1 MNSSRCRRGSVFSAA
16 SVFGVVTSIAIPS
29 ASPKLDDARLAP
41 GVPSDRKLTSIM
53 IQMAGDPAAVAYA
66 AALKDAQTRVDAQRN
81 YALAHPNLKSSQR
94 LLKQKAT
101 PAQISAVAARQ
112 VVTIVQQLDAAQQ
125 KILPNLTGQ
134 DIGGQVIY
142 RAQRAYNGI
151 AVVVRK
157 DKIPQLLRLPGVVAI
172 HAIVPK
178 VHTAAFSDIDF
189 LATRPAWVTGSGI
202 HGENIKIAVVDTG
215 LDYIHRD
222 FGGTGDPNDYAI
234 TNDTSPVPNN
244 NYPTSK
250 IPGGIDLVGNSYN
263 ADPTDPDYQP
273 IPHPDNN
280 PFECDGH
287 GTETASLATG
297 LGLTSAGFTYN
308 GNYNLSEPNMNN
320 LAISPGFAPNGE
332 LYPVRVFGCA
342 GSTAVVVEAI
352 EWCMDPNG
360 DGDFSDH
367 MDVISMS
374 LGSNEGF
381 ADDPDAI
388 AASNAAA
395 IGILV
400 CSAAGNGG
408 DSYYVHSS
416 PAAATGTLSVAAT
429 FNDEA
434 GFIYDS
440 NVTSNTT
447 PGHVFYSIYGTDS
460 PHVDPGGFA
469 GNVVY
474 AVPADAN
481 APALTNAAQVNGNIC
496 LIDRGT
502 TSFIDKIQKA
512 FDAGATAVIINNFTD
527 NPNPFVPVQMFTD
540 GQPKIPAVMI
550 SHNDRNTIVA
560 DAGGF
565 DPVTGLP
572 TKPVNITMNDDRGAQ
587 IIPALA
593 APDTV
598 PNYTSRGPGL
608 PDSMIKPDIAAP
620 AQAVGVASPFT
631 GNAVL
636 SFAGTSS
643 STPHVSGIMALL
655 RQLHPAWTVQ
665 ELNGLLCATA
675 NHDLYTTPDHQLQYD
690 VGRIGAGRVDV
701 GAAARSDVTAFNG
714 SDANQIGLSFGVVE
728 VPVDTTRTVAKNIV
742 LRNKGTASVTYNV
755 SLQSVTQVPGAMFV
769 VSPTPITVNPG
780 ASVTVPV
787 SVQALG
793 HALTHTREET
803 VDPMINGN
811 PRQWLTET
819 SGYVVFTPIAQSGIK
834 SGSAQ
839 PVLRVA
845 LYAAPKPAS
854 SMHSTITSYV
864 PDQPNTGSFNI
875 PVSGAFVNT
884 GPNLGNGFDIL
895 SLVKAF
901 ELQYASPLIGQPNA
915 PNGPNVIKY
924 VGLTSDWV
932 NRPGN
937 GEGTKI
943 FFGIEGFGP
952 AATPDFGSSDK
963 EVFIDTGDG
972 HGGPPDG
979 EPDFIVYLGTNA
991 GANVYS
997 PIIFNV
1003 HAGTATG
1010 SNAFTNGLTAAIA
1023 DTNAYNSGSV
1033 GIAISASSL
1042 GGPRYPALGTPGHT
1056 FFQYQVVTFDRLGDE
1071 LDETPVLS
1079 YDLAN
1084 PGLEVENS
1092 AQLSGVQV
1100 TPSGTT
1106 LEPFYYN
1113 DVPGN
1118 FIPVN
1123 YNGTNFQANGSL
1135 GVLLLHMHNSNGNQ
1149 CDAVAFLKPTVSGF
1163 NPTSGH
1169 VGAQITITGANFG
1182 SGTTVRFYNNQPA
1195 GSVNVITGNTLV
1207 ATVPESAVSGPIRV
1221 SNAAGASTAPGN
1233 FTVLPATAEPNV
1245 GSTR

>member
-1 MNSSRCRRGSVFSAA
+1 MNSSRCRRGSVFSA
-16 SVFGVVTSIAIPS
+16 SFFGIVTSVAITS
-29 ASPKLDDARLAP
+29 ASPTPDVARLAP
-41 GVPSDRKLTSIM
+41 GLPNNQKLTTIM
-53 IQMAGDPAAVAYA
+53 IEMAGNPAAVAYA
-66 AALKDAQTRVDAQRN
+66 ATLQDAQMRVEADRN

-94 LLKQKAT
+94 LLKQKAR
-101 PAQISAVAARQ
+101 PVQISAVARRQ
-112 VVTIVQQLDAAQQ
+112 VRAMVQQLDQAQQ
-125 KILPNLTGQ
+125 KILPDLTSQ
-134 DIGGQVIY
+134 NIGAEVIY
-142 RAQRAYNGI
+142 RTQRAYNGI
-151 AVVVRK
+151 AVVVGK
-157 DKIPQLLRLPGVVAI
+157 DKIPQILQLPGVVAI

-178 VHTAAFSDIDF
+178 FHTAAFSDIDF
-189 LATRPAWVTGSGI
+189 LATRPAWVTGPGI
-202 HGENIKIAVVDTG
+202 HGEDIKIAVIDTG

-222 FGGTGDPNDYAI
+222 FGGTGDPNDYAV

-263 ADPTDPDYQP
+263 ADPLDPDYQP

-308 GNYNLSEPNMNN
+308 GNYNLSEPNMND
-320 LAISPGFAPNGE
+320 LAISPGFAPNGK
-332 LYPVRVFGCA
+332 LYPVRVFGCE

-352 EWCMDPNG
+352 EWCMDPKG

-395 IGILV
+395 IGILI

-408 DSYYVHSS
+408 DSYYIQSS
-416 PAAATGTLSVAAT
+416 PATATGTLSVAAT

-440 NVTSNTT
+440 NVTSDST
-447 PGHVFYSIYGTDS
+447 PGHVFYSIFGTNS
-460 PHVDPGGFA
+460 PHIGAGGF
-469 GNVVY
+469 GGSVVY
-474 AVPADAN
+474 AVPPDAN

-502 TSFIDKIQKA
+502 TSFVDKIEKA
-512 FDAGATAVIINNFTD
+512 FDAGATAVIVNNFTD
-527 NPNPFVPVQMFTD
+527 NPNPFVPIQMFTD
-540 GQPKIPAVMI
+540 GQPNIPAVMI

-565 DPVTGLP
+565 DQVTGLP

-593 APDTV
+593 VPDTV

-608 PDSMIKPDIAAP
+608 PDSTIKPDIAAP

-655 RQLHPAWTVQ
+655 RQLHPDWTVP

-675 NHDLYTTPDHQLQYD
+675 NHDLYTTPDHRLQYD

-714 SDANQIGLSFGVVE
+714 CDANQAGLSFGVVE
-728 VPVDTTRTVAKNIV
+728 VPVDTTRTVTKNIM
-742 LRNKGTASVTYNV
+742 LRNKGSASVTYNV

-769 VSPTPITVNPG
+769 VSPTPVTVNPG
-780 ASVTVPV
+780 ASATVPV
-787 SVQALG
+787 SLQGLG
-793 HALTHTREET
+793 QALTHTREET

-819 SGYVVFTPIAQSGIK
+819 TGYVVFTPIAQSGSK
-834 SGSAQ
+834 GSSAE

-845 LYAAPKPAS
+845 LYAAPKPAA

-915 PNGPNVIKY
+915 PNSPNVIKY
-924 VGLTSDWV
+924 AGLTSDWV

-937 GEGTKI
+937 ATEI
-943 FFGIEGFGP
+943 FFGIEGFSP
-952 AATPDFGSSDK
+952 AATPDFVSSDK
-963 EVFIDTGDG
+963 ELFIDTGDG

-979 EPDFIVYLGTNA
+979 APDFIVYLGTNA

-1003 HAGTATG
+1003 HTGAATG

-1023 DTNAYNSGSV
+1023 DTNAYNSASV
-1033 GIAISASSL
+1033 GIAISASLL

-1056 FFQYQVVTFDRLGDE
+1056 FFQYQVVTFDRVGAE
-1071 LDETPVLS
+1071 VDETPVLS

-1092 AQLSGVQV
+1092 AHLSGVQT
-1100 TPSGTT
+1100 TPSGGT

-1113 DVPGN
+1113 DLPGN

-1149 CDAVAFLKPTVSGF
+1149 CDAIAFLKPTVSGF
-1163 NPTSGH
+1163 NPTTGR

-1182 SGTTVRFYNNQPA
+1182 SGTMVRFYNNQPA
-1195 GSVNVITGNTLV
+1195 ASVNVITGNTLV
-1207 ATVPESAVSGPIRV
+1207 ATVPEGAISGPIRV

-1233 FTVLPATAEPNV
+1233 FTVLPATTDP
-1245 GSTR
+1245 GSGRIR